1 MSDENRMYELEYPS
15 PEVGSDQADG
25 PTLII
30 ALQGYAD
37 AGHAIDGVSRHLRA
51 ALESAPIASFSN
63 DELIDYRSRRPAVTL
78 DQDHLAEFTDLQLDM
93 RVLRDSNDK
102 PFLLLS
108 GPEPDFRWE
117 GFTQAVADL
126 ADKYR
131 VGRTISLYASPM
143 QVPHTRPMVIM
154 AHGNSKELVGDLVT
168 WDARLTVPGAAALF
182 IERELHKRGHNVGG
196 FTAQVPHYLSQSPY
210 PQAAYQLL
218 TAVQDATGLEFPLRS
233 LEADIQRADQQL
245 SHYVETNP
253 EIMHLVHALEAQ
265 YDQELERYRQKHPD
279 MRLPGEEPMPSG
291 DELGAEF
298 EAFLASID
306 EGTNAPETPTSR
318 GRGQLSGPPTESIFP
333 VGEEPVDG
341 DGDTQAEGDDADGE
355 SPEDGPDG
363 ERRPE

>member
-25 PTLII
+25 PTMII

-51 ALESAPIASFSN
+51 ALESATIASFSN

-78 DQDHLAEFTDLQLDM
+78 EQDHLGEFTDLQLDI
-93 RVLRDSNDK
+93 RVLRDANDK

-117 GFTQAVADL
+117 SFTQAVADL

-143 QVPHTRPMVIM
+143 QVPHTRPMVVM
-154 AHGNSKELVGDLVT
+154 AHGNSKDLVGDLVT

-210 PQAAYQLL
+210 PLATHQLL
-218 TAVQDATGLEFPLRS
+218 TAIQDATGLKFPLRS
-233 LEADIQRADQQL
+233 LEADIQRANQQL
-245 SHYVETNP
+245 GQYMEANP

-279 MRLPGEEPMPSG
+279 MRLPGEEAMPSG

-298 EAFLASID
+298 EAFLASIED
-306 EGTNAPETPTSR
+306 GTNAPEEPTSR
-318 GRGQLSGPPTESIFP
+318 GRGELNGPSSENIFP
-333 VGEEPVDG
+333 LGEDAGETDE
-341 DGDTQAEGDDADGE
+341 DTDPGEDSGEG
-355 SPEDGPDG
+355 
-363 ERRPE
+363 RRPE